1 MSGVKTYS
9 VRSGA
14 SANAAASMG
23 ALATTAVAGGV
34 AIVAGAAVLAVMA
47 TANAAKAYM
56 ERKER
61 ERQAIL
67 DREAAIQQKIASLR
81 QQSQSQRKPIA
92 IGSVQTEQK
101 TEPKVTSVQ
110 AVSVRCSTKY
120 DPANGSIV

>member
-1 MSGVKTYS
+1 MSGVQTYS

-23 ALATTAVAGGV
+23 ALATIAVAGGV
-34 AIVAGAAVLAVMA
+34 AIAAGAAVLAVMA

-67 DREAAIQQKIASLR
+67 DREAAIQFNKILPCFA
-81 QQSQSQRKPIA
+81 PIA
-92 IGSVQTEQK
+92 TKSQN
-101 TEPKVTSVQ
+101 
-110 AVSVRCSTKY
+110 CS
-120 DPANGSIV
+120 